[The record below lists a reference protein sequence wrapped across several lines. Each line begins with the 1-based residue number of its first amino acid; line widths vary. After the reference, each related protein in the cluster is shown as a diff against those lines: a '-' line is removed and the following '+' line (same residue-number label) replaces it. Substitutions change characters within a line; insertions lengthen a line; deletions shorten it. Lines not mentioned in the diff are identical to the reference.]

1 MTGIPTAT
9 VAELDEDY
17 IRKMEDVLAV
27 YEKPY
32 NPAQP
37 VVCLDEKPVTLHA
50 DMRPPIPAA
59 PGKVAKRDNEY
70 KRCGTANVFCAVEP
84 KAGKHFTRPT
94 PNRSAPEFAQAV
106 EKIIRVYPLARK
118 IDVVM
123 DNLNIHCPKSLT
135 DYFGK
140 KTGQRLWS
148 RLGVHYTPK
157 HGSWLNQAEIEIGM
171 FGRQCLGKR
180 RIPTLC
186 ILKRES
192 RAWNRKMN
200 RDQVKIN
207 WRFTRKKAREKFG
220 YESNLFTRSR
230 H

>member
-1 MTGIPTAT
+1 
-9 VAELDEDY
+9 
-17 IRKMEDVLAV
+17 MEDVLAV

-32 NPAQP
+32 NRAQP

-50 DMRPPIPAA
+50 DLRPAIAAA

-118 IDVVM
+118 IHMVM
-123 DNLNIHCPKSLT
+123 DNLNIHCRKSLT
-135 DYFGK
+135 DHFGK

-148 RLGVHYTPK
+148 RLRVHYTPK

-220 YESNLFTRSR
+220 YESPLFTRSQN
-230 H
+230 